1 MSQATS
7 PHLRPIFLWYSMIV
21 FFDAR
26 WCKDSL
32 FQPKNAAELK
42 QKKQTQVCYLLWEI
56 KLSNIPSQNSVFG
69 RAVICKAWATMAKSL
84 KSAMPTRCCS
94 RMFAYIMCTRPVY
107 DTILNSLPGHSLQ
120 CKAKTTVFIY
130 TQVPLNCARHML
142 LVHGPYVARSL
153 RCLSDPLWHCETGKC
168 CTSSTERGGGG
179 SFKDRTR

>member
-1 MSQATS
+1 MIFYDS
-7 PHLRPIFLWYSMIV
+7 PF
-21 FFDAR
+21 
-26 WCKDSL
+26 WCKMMQGFVVSTKKCGWT
-32 FQPKNAAELK
+32 QA
-42 QKKQTQVCYLLWEI
+42 KKQTQVCYLLWEI
-56 KLSNIPSQNSVFG
+56 KLCNIPSQNSVFG
-69 RAVICKAWATMAKSL
+69 CAVICKAWATMAKSL

-94 RMFAYIMCTRPVY
+94 RMFAYIMFTRPVY

-120 CKAKTTVFIY
+120 CKAKTAVFIY

-168 CTSSTERGGGG
+168 CTSSTEQGGGG